1 MSYDEVKSLSDEYF
15 LPCKNV
21 YELHAEFNSL
31 MNISQQ
37 ERLQDTQLMGSDEE
51 HNSSAQAKD
60 KGIPVEYFL
69 RTSTLLKDK
78 HPTI

>member
-31 MNISQQ
+31 MNIS
-37 ERLQDTQLMGSDEE
+37 
-51 HNSSAQAKD
+51 
-60 KGIPVEYFL
+60 
-69 RTSTLLKDK
+69 
-78 HPTI
+78 